1 MSNRFENFKNGAD
14 FGNPEIKTKELSG
27 DIKIEGL
34 LELEENE
41 EEDREIFL
49 EFQKREN
56 ETLERNP
63 SRFKKVFAFITTAAI
78 LMMATPAFGES
89 PKSEFKISEPTKI
102 ELKTEAQGVK
112 SAEEIK
118 LFADLEKSGY
128 SKEEIYSLFEFT
140 RDNKVPIEDM
150 IVVAEKMNEKSDKMM
165 FLKTYAI
172 AYDAVNNNK
181 LSSNMRKRF
190 QEYVLPNLKNGIVD
204 VIRVQKEDIKGA
216 DAIYDG
222 ENDAYKSIGI
232 DLKNPADREITIHE
246 LVHVSQDALELMQ
259 KREDSEHE
267 AEKASVE
274 YSMRGMGFIRED
286 REGGIIFPKIKID
299 EIKPVYQQ
307 LIIYEN
313 VLKNAE
319 REKNNLN
326 TIIVEGIDLSS
337 LDTEEA
343 INFYK
348 LNIKNL
354 SDFAKSMWAV
364 STDFSSMI
372 SGKKIDTQETLI
384 KNGLKRLKK

>member
-1 MSNRFENFKNGAD
+1 MLNKFERGINFD
-14 FGNPEIKTKELSG
+14 SPEVNSGGGLSEV
-27 DIKIEGL
+27 K
-34 LELEENE
+34 LESERR
-41 EEDREIFL
+41 EDEEIFI
-49 EFQKREN
+49 EFQTREN
-56 ETLERNP
+56 EVLEKTS
-63 SRFKKVFAFITTAAI
+63 SRYKKLFAFITAAAI
-78 LMMATPAFGES
+78 LMMSKPSFGEPS
-89 PKSEFKISEPTKI
+89 KPESKISEPTKI
-102 ELKTEAQGVK
+102 ELKTEAQEVK
-112 SAEEIK
+112 SAEEIR
-118 LFADLEKSGY
+118 LSANLEKSGY
-128 SKEEIYSLFEFT
+128 SKEEISSLFEFA
-140 RDNKVPIEDM
+140 RENRVPIEDM
-150 IVVAEKMNEKSDKMM
+150 IVVVDKMNEKSDKMM
-165 FLKTYAI
+165 LLKTYTI

-181 LSSNMRKRF
+181 LSSEMKERF
-190 QEYVLPNLKNGIVD
+190 KMDVLPHLKNGIVD
-204 VIRVQKEDIKGA
+204 VIKVQKEDIKGA

-232 DLKNPADREITIHE
+232 DLKNPADREMTIHE

-274 YSMRGMGFIRED
+274 YSMRGMGFIGED

-313 VLKNAE
+313 ALKNAE

-354 SDFAKSMWAV
+354 SDFAKSIWAV

>member
-1 MSNRFENFKNGAD
+1 MPDKFDKFENKMD
-14 FGNPEIKTKELSG
+14 FDNPEVNSELLEAKIEPGKREEEGIFIEFQTKENEM
-27 DIKIEGL
+27 IE
-34 LELEENE
+34 
-41 EEDREIFL
+41 
-49 EFQKREN
+49 KH
-56 ETLERNP
+56 P
-63 SRFKKVFAFITTAAI
+63 PRFKKVFAFLTAAAI
-78 LMMATPAFGES
+78 LMMSTPAFGES
-89 PKSEFKISEPTKI
+89 LKPESKISKPTKI
-102 ELKTEAQGVK
+102 ELRTEAQEVK
-112 SAEEIK
+112 SAEEIR
-118 LFADLEKSGY
+118 LSADLEKSGY
-128 SKEEIYSLFEFT
+128 SKEEISSLFEFA
-140 RDNKVPIEDM
+140 RENRVSIEDM

-165 FLKTYAI
+165 LLKTYAI
-172 AYDAVNNNK
+172 AYDAVFNNK
-181 LSSNMRKRF
+181 LSPDMKERF
-190 QEYVLPNLKNGIVD
+190 KTNVLPHLKNGIVD
-204 VIRVQKEDIKGA
+204 VIKVQKEDIKGA

-313 VLKNAE
+313 ALKNAE

-354 SDFAKSMWAV
+354 SDFAKSIWAV